1 MSEVQDTPTEPEST
15 PVEAQ
20 EAESAPQLHEASA
33 EPVATESKEK
43 ESEVDWWNPE
53 TYGDTPVDKVIESI
67 KQEYFDKSKSLKTT
81 QKEHEALQK
90 EMEQTVATM
99 RQALADP
106 QVYKQ
111 YREQLGYRDY
121 NPVQE
126 TRQQAPSMPDFSKM
140 DSVEDVQKSFQSVV
154 EWATNRIAEVER
166 TVESRADAKLRQ
178 VADPIARDR
187 WQTALDSISSK
198 YEGAWNDSVARRVVN
213 AITQQGYQIRTGEEA
228 KTLEKVFR
236 AECPDEYDDFIR
248 NSLTQRDEAKRA
260 STTAAP
266 KKVGPSKLP
275 TGNDIDSI
283 MARVNSKLGRNSN

>member
-1 MSEVQDTPTEPEST
+1 
-15 PVEAQ
+15 
-20 EAESAPQLHEASA
+20 
-33 EPVATESKEK
+33 
-43 ESEVDWWNPE
+43 
-53 TYGDTPVDKVIESI
+53 
-67 KQEYFDKSKSLKTT
+67 
-81 QKEHEALQK
+81 
-90 EMEQTVATM
+90 
-99 RQALADP
+99 
-106 QVYKQ
+106 
-111 YREQLGYRDY
+111 
-121 NPVQE
+121 
-126 TRQQAPSMPDFSKM
+126 
-140 DSVEDVQKSFQSVV
+140 V

-187 WQTALDSISSK
+187 WQTALDSISNK